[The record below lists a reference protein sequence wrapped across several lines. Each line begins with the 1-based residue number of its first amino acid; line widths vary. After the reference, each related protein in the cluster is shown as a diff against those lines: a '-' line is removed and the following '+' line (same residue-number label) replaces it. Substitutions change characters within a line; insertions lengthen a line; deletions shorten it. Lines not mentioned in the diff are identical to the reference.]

1 MKTLKMVLGLMVL
14 AAAFALPPAMMG
26 SVMTAAAGVAMF
38 ASATFSTVVAPLPLH
53 PMPSIQAALT
63 PIESVKVVEL
73 SRGLVVFHQ
82 VDGRLVS
89 NFIRT

>member
-1 MKTLKMVLGLMVL
+1 MKALKMFIGLVVLV
-14 AAAFALPPAMMG
+14 AAFAVPPAMIG

-38 ASATFSTVVAPLPLH
+38 ASATLSSAVFMAPAPAVSAEQYAVAPV
-53 PMPSIQAALT
+53 
-63 PIESVKVVEL
+63 ESVKVVQL
-73 SRGLVVFHQ
+73 PRGLVVFHQ